1 MSPRLSKYMRD
12 LLEVRFIL
20 EEERPQEKARLRRI
34 AGFFGLC

>member
-1 MSPRLSKYMRD
+1 MSPRLSKHHRD

-20 EEERPQEKARLRRI
+20 EEECRQEKSVLRRI